1 MVHVMLREIS
11 APKSSWLFLMAV
23 IAACAIGF
31 ALTYSWANQHVA
43 APLPNASLTQ
53 PGSNREQDGLK
64 GPVNRVR
71 TETAKL
77 FVRSGKLL
85 EGPRELLESTT
96 YDQQGDKV
104 ESSYFLVSVN
114 SRVGHEEYAY
124 DDKGNIRELTVRDDK
139 DSILSRET
147 YAYDYDA
154 LGNWTRMVTS
164 RIVYEGGKLVPQPT
178 EATYRSITYFFD
190 QAVAEINESPQAQ
203 SESRDTGEAGEKF
216 ASLRNALN
224 EWITATNARN
234 LEGLMNFYDARLTI
248 FYQSRNV
255 SRESVRAE
263 KARLFQRTELLDV
276 RAGTP
281 EITIN
286 RSDGTALMYFRKQYV
301 MTGNGQDRS
310 GEVLQQLRWRRIG
323 EEWKIIGERDAQVIR

>member
-1 MVHVMLREIS
+1 MG
-11 APKSSWLFLMAV
+11 APKTSWLFLMAA

-43 APLPNASLTQ
+43 APLPNASSTP

-77 FVRSGKLL
+77 FVKSGKLL

-96 YDQQGDKV
+96 YDQQGNKL
-104 ESSYFLVSVN
+104 ESNYFLVSLN
-114 SRVGHEEYAY
+114 SRAGREEYAY
-124 DDKGNIRELTVRDDK
+124 DDKGNISELTVRDDK
-139 DSILSRET
+139 DSMLSRET
-147 YAYDYDA
+147 YAYEYDA
-154 LGNWTRMVTS
+154 LGNWTKMVTS

-178 EATYRSITYFFD
+178 EATYRSLTYFFD
-190 QAVAEINESPQAQ
+190 QAVAEIAETPQTQREAQ
-203 SESRDTGEAGEKF
+203 DTGEAGKKF
-216 ASLRNALN
+216 ASLRRELD
-224 EWITATNARN
+224 EWVAATNARN
-234 LEGLMNFYDARLTI
+234 LEGLMNFYDARLSI
-248 FYQSRNV
+248 FYLSRNI

-263 KARLFQRTELLDV
+263 KARLFQRSELLDV

-301 MTGNGQDRS
+301 MTGNGQERS
-310 GEVLQQLRWRRIG
+310 GEVLQQLRWRLVG
-323 EEWKIIGERDAQVIR
+323 EEWKITGERDAQVIR

>member
-1 MVHVMLREIS
+1 MLREIGAS
-11 APKSSWLFLMAV
+11 KSSWLFLMAA

-43 APLPNASLTQ
+43 APLPNSSLTT

-77 FVRSGKLL
+77 FMRSGKLL

-96 YDQQGDKV
+96 YDQQGNRV
-104 ESSYFLVSVN
+104 ESNYFLVSVN
-114 SRVGHEEYAY
+114 SRAGHEEYAY
-124 DDKGNIRELTVRDDK
+124 DDQGNISELTVRDDK
-139 DSILSRET
+139 DAMLGRET
-147 YAYDYDA
+147 YAYEYDA

-164 RIVYEGGKLVPQPT
+164 GIVYEGGKLVPQPT

-190 QAVAEINESPQAQ
+190 QAVADIAGSPQTPGAAQ
-203 SESRDTGEAGEKF
+203 DTAEAGEKF
-216 ASLRNALN
+216 ASLRKALD
-224 EWITATNARN
+224 EWMTATNARN
-234 LEGLMNFYDARLTI
+234 LEGLMNFYDARLNI

-286 RSDGTALMYFRKQYV
+286 RVDGTALMYFRKQYL
-301 MTGNGQDRS
+301 MTGNGQERS

-323 EEWKIIGERDAQVIR
+323 KDWKIIGERDAQVIR

>member
-1 MVHVMLREIS
+1 MLREIG
-11 APKSSWLFLMAV
+11 APKSSWLFLMAA

-31 ALTYSWANQHVA
+31 VLTYSWANQHVA
-43 APLPNASLTQ
+43 APAPDDSLTS

-77 FVRSGKLL
+77 FLRSGKLQ

-96 YDQQGDKV
+96 YDQRGNRV
-104 ESSYFLVSVN
+104 ESNYFLVSGN
-114 SRVGHEEYAY
+114 PRVGHEGYVY
-124 DDKGNIRELTVRDDK
+124 DDKGNISELTVRDDK

-147 YAYDYDA
+147 YAYEYDA
-154 LGNWTRMVTS
+154 LGNWTRMITS

-190 QAVAEINESPQAQ
+190 QAVAEMAVSPQAQ
-203 SESRDTGEAGEKF
+203 REAQEGAAEAGEKF
-216 ASLRNALN
+216 ASLRHALD
-224 EWITATNARN
+224 EWMAATNARN
-234 LEGLMNFYDARLTI
+234 LEGLMNFYDASVNPY
-248 FYQSRNV
+248 YQARNV
-255 SRESVRAE
+255 SREFVRAD
-263 KARLFQRTELLDV
+263 KTRLFQRAELLDV

-286 RSDGTALMYFRKQYV
+286 RADGTALMYFRKQYV
-301 MTGNGQDRS
+301 MTGNGQERS
-310 GEVLQQLRWRRIG
+310 GEVLQQLRWRRVG
-323 EEWKIIGERDAQVIR
+323 GEWKINGERDAKVIR

>member
-1 MVHVMLREIS
+1 MVQVMLREIGAS
-11 APKSSWLFLMAV
+11 KSSWLFLMAA

-43 APLPNASLTQ
+43 APLPNASLTP
-53 PGSNREQDGLK
+53 PGSNREQDGLS

-77 FVRSGKLL
+77 FMRAGKLQ

-96 YDQQGDKV
+96 YDQQGNRA
-104 ESSYFLVSVN
+104 ESSYFLVSGN
-114 SRVGHEEYAY
+114 PRVGHEEYAY
-124 DDKGNIRELTVRDDK
+124 DNQGNISELTVRDDK

-147 YAYDYDA
+147 YAYEYDA
-154 LGNWTRMVTS
+154 LGNWTRMITS

-190 QAVAEINESPQAQ
+190 QAVADMAASPQAQ
-203 SESRDTGEAGEKF
+203 REAEGTAEAGEKF
-216 ASLRNALN
+216 ASLRHALD
-224 EWITATNARN
+224 EWMAATNARDM
-234 LEGLMNFYDARLTI
+234 ERLMSFYDASVNPY
-248 FYQSRNV
+248 YQARGV
-255 SRESVRAE
+255 SREFVRAD
-263 KARLFQRTELLDV
+263 KARLFQRAELLDV

-286 RSDGTALMYFRKQYV
+286 RADGTALMYFRKQYV
-301 MTGNGQDRS
+301 MSGNGQERS
-310 GEVLQQLRWRRIG
+310 GEVLQQLRWRRVG
-323 EEWKIIGERDAQVIR
+323 GEWKINGERDAQVIR